1 MRCEAKLKRP
11 PAPKYAYVK
20 QLQARCLFSDLD
32 MAALVGNGLQS
43 VCTLPART
51 SQLFATCFA
60 SKISGVVVV
69 VVVVEVVVVVVVAVV
84 VAVAV
89 AMAVAVVVVAV
100 ADRCCCV

>member
-69 VVVVEVVVVVVVAVV
+69 VVEVVVVVVVAVV

-89 AMAVAVVVVAV
+89 AMAVVVVAV
-100 ADRCCCV
+100 AVAGSR